1 VTVAAILV
9 AAGAGTRLGAGRPK
23 AFCEVR
29 GETLLSHAVRRFVLH
44 PDVRDVIAVV
54 PAALVGDVDTSDPS
68 VRVVAGGLQ
77 RHDSVAAGLALL
89 DEEVEYVLVHDAAR
103 PFVPAAV
110 ISRVV
115 EALRSGA
122 HAVVPAIPVTDTIK
136 RVFEGVVVETI
147 DRSALRAVQ
156 TPQGFARE
164 VLLAAHRDIGP
175 ATDDASLVERLG
187 IAITVVDGADESF
200 KITTPWDLR
209 IAEALT

>member
-1 VTVAAILV
+1 M
-9 AAGAGTRLGAGRPK
+9 
-23 AFCEVR
+23 
-29 GETLLSHAVRRFVLH
+29 
-44 PDVRDVIAVV
+44 
-54 PAALVGDVDTSDPS
+54 VGDVDTSDPS